1 LPEGHLDPHAGPPP
15 IPKPTAIH
23 PAPVGAHA
31 PAVHHHPYLQHHF
44 DDMAQQAEASTLGMW
59 VFLVTEVMFFG
70 GLFMAYIV
78 YRHQSPA
85 GFQEASHELNL
96 YLGAINTAVL
106 ICSSLTMALAVRAAQ
121 TNAGRGTQVTF
132 LGVTMLFGLGFLGI
146 KAYEYWE
153 KFQLGHVPGADFT
166 WNGLYPKAA
175 EQFYSLYF
183 AMTGL
188 HALHMIVGL
197 GIMTVITT
205 MAWRRTFDSE
215 YYTPLEVAGL
225 YWHFVDI
232 VWIFLFPLLYL
243 IGGHY

>member
-1 LPEGHLDPHAGPPP
+1 LPTNGDYHPGPVAIQPGGHG
-15 IPKPTAIH
+15 
-23 PAPVGAHA
+23 GAHA
-31 PAVHHHPYLQHHF
+31 AHNPHLQHHF
-44 DDMAQQAEASTLGMW
+44 DDLEQQAEASTLGMW
-59 VFLVTEVMFFG
+59 VFLVTEIMFFG
-70 GLFMAYIV
+70 GLFMIYIV
-78 YRHQSPA
+78 YRHASPF
-85 GFQEASHELNL
+85 GFDEASHELNL

-121 TNAGRGTQVTF
+121 TNESRGTQVGF
-132 LGVTMLFGLGFLGI
+132 LLVTMLFGFGFLGI
-146 KAYEYWE
+146 KGYEYWE
-153 KFQLGHVPGADFT
+153 KFHVGHVPGPYFVWD
-166 WNGLYPKAA
+166 GQYPHAA

-188 HALHMIVGL
+188 HALHMIVGIS
-197 GIMTVITT
+197 IMTYITI
-205 MAWRRTFDSE
+205 MAWRRTYSSD